1 MEKTL
6 DTAVNINAPAHVI
19 WAVLDDIEKYPE
31 WNPLVPELKGKT
43 MVGRQ
48 VEGILTRE
56 GMPTVPLRPTLTAI
70 VGARELRWLS
80 ERPTPGEFRA
90 EHYFILEPNE
100 DGTTTLI
107 HNEDF
112 AGTFLTQVWD
122 GINTLGRAAYIKMN
136 EALKERAE
144 AFAAKEQKIHSCLD
158 NPASGKVSL
167 QGKTLTC
174 SCAEKPVVITV
185 NAQAYHNHL
194 CGCSKC
200 WKPEDA
206 SMALIAVVADGQ
218 LTVAENSDKLQVV
231 DETQSIKRYACSSCG
246 THMVGRVEDK
256 DHHFYGLNFIHP
268 ELVTDGLVP
277 APEFA
282 GFVSSLVENG
292 MEPAHMVSI
301 RVSLKN
307 RGIPS
312 YDVFS
317 PEIMDMI
324 AWHKVKLGKQE

>member
-6 DTAVNINAPAHVI
+6 DTAITINAPAHVI
-19 WAVLDDIEKYPE
+19 WAILDDIEKYPE

-48 VEGILTRE
+48 VEGTLTRE
-56 GMPTVPLRPTLTAI
+56 GMPTVPLKPTLTAI

-90 EHYFILEPNE
+90 EHYFILEPN
-100 DGTTTLI
+100 DDDTTTVI

-136 EALKERAE
+136 EALKARAE
-144 AFAAKEQKIHSCLD
+144 AFAAKEQKVHACLD
-158 NPASGKVSL
+158 NPTSDKVSL
-167 QGKTLTC
+167 QGKTLKC
-174 SCAEKPVVITV
+174 SCSVKPVVINI
-185 NAQAYHNHL
+185 NAPVYHNHL

-206 SMALIAVVADGQ
+206 LLALIAIVADGQ
-218 LTVAENSDKLQVV
+218 LAVAENEDKLRVV

-246 THMVGRVEDK
+246 THMYGAVEDR
-256 DHHFYGLNFIHP
+256 DHHFYGLNFVHP
-268 ELVTDGLVP
+268 ELVTDGQLP

-292 MEPAHMVSI
+292 MEPAQMVSI
-301 RVSLKN
+301 RARLN
-307 RGIPS
+307 DLGIPS

-324 AWHKVKLGKQE
+324 AWHKVKLAKQD